1 MHAVTSPSTFR
12 VGWASRQATRI
23 LLGLLLLGS
32 LFAVG
37 LADDWPQWRGPER
50 DGVWRE
56 DGVIDGR
63 FPPGGLKVRW
73 RAEVA
78 SGYSG
83 PTVADGR
90 VFVTDRVTRPQQQE
104 RIHCFDSKSG
114 ERIWSHTY
122 DCVYEISYEAGPRA
136 AVSVEDGRA
145 YALGAM
151 GHLHCLDAA
160 TGEILWWRDLNE
172 EYEIGPR
179 MPIWGIAGAPLLAN
193 NLVILHLGGGNGS
206 GVIALDQ
213 LTGNEVWRALDDQAS
228 YTAPILIEQAGQA
241 VVVCWTGDSVAGMSL
256 EEGKVL
262 WRHPFPPSQMPIGV
276 ATPLVK
282 DNMLFVTSFYDGAL
296 MLRLLQD
303 EPGVEVVWRKVGR
316 DEKNTEALHSIIST
330 PIWLGD
336 YIYGVDSYGELR
348 CLRAATGERIW
359 EDLTAVPTDRWS
371 TIHFVQRGERVWM
384 FNERGELLLGELTPE
399 GFQEIDR
406 AKILEPTLDQLRQR
420 GGVCWSHP
428 AFAERAVFV
437 RNDREL
443 VCVSLAAP

>member
-1 MHAVTSPSTFR
+1 MSSGTSHSHFR
-12 VGWASRQATRI
+12 DGFPRLRFARIILGLSLLANLTSATR
-23 LLGLLLLGS
+23 
-32 LFAVG
+32 
-37 LADDWPQWRGPER
+37 ADDWPQWRGPQR

-56 DGVIDGR
+56 EGVIDGK
-63 FPPGGLKVRW
+63 FPADGLKVRW
-73 RAEVA
+73 RADVA

-90 VFVTDRVTRPQQQE
+90 VYVTDRVTRPQQQE
-104 RIHCFDSKSG
+104 RIHCFDSQSG
-114 ERIWSHTY
+114 KRIWSHVY
-122 DCVYEISYEAGPRA
+122 DCVYTISYEAGPRA
-136 AVSVEDGRA
+136 AVSVEAGRA

-160 TGEILWWRDLNE
+160 TGEIHWRRDLNE
-172 EYEIGPR
+172 EYKIGQR
-179 MPIWGIAGAPLLAN
+179 MPIWGIAGAPLLAS
-193 NLVILHLGGGNGS
+193 NLVILHLGGSDGA
-206 GVIALDQ
+206 GVIALDRQ
-213 LTGNEVWRALDDQAS
+213 TGDEVWRALEDQAS
-228 YTAPILIEQAGQA
+228 YSAPILIKQAGQP

-256 EEGKVL
+256 QEGKVL
-262 WRHPFPPSQMPIGV
+262 WRHPFPPSRMPIGI

-282 DNMLFVTSFYDGAL
+282 DDMLFVTSFYDGAL

-303 EPGVEVVWRKVGR
+303 RPAVEVVWRKVGP
-316 DEKNTEALHSIIST
+316 DEQDTEALHSIIST

-359 EDLTAVPTDRWS
+359 EDLSAVPKARWS

-384 FNERGELLLGELTPE
+384 FNERGELLLGELTPQ
-399 GFQEIDR
+399 GFQEVDR
-406 AKILEPTLDQLRQR
+406 QKILEPTLDQLRDR